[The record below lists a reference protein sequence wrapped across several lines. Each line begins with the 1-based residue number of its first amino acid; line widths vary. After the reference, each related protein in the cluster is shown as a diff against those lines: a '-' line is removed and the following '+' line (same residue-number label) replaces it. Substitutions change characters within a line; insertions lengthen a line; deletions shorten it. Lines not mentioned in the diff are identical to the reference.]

1 MLHQEQ
7 FANDKG
13 NDTTEKEVSEID
25 NGVVKWPTKTVL
37 LDTDMFEVD
46 DSWHDTPPEGF
57 SLTVSILQKKS
68 TSFVAYSI
76 ILLELSLTCISFQL
90 SAFATM
96 WATLFGWISRSSLAY
111 VYMLDESSVEEL
123 SISNGREY
131 PEKRVSRDGQSSEI
145 KRALASCIS
154 NALPVLVSNLKMR
167 IPVSK
172 LETTLV

>member
-57 SLTVSILQKKS
+57 SLTVSILQKKKYH
-68 TSFVAYSI
+68 FCC
-76 ILLELSLTCISFQL
+76 LLYNPFRIKPDMHIF
-90 SAFATM
+90 SAVCFCNNVGHTIWM
-96 WATLFGWISRSSLAY
+96 
-111 VYMLDESSVEEL
+111 D
-123 SISNGREY
+123 
-131 PEKRVSRDGQSSEI
+131 
-145 KRALASCIS
+145 
-154 NALPVLVSNLKMR
+154 
-167 IPVSK
+167 IPVIFS
-172 LETTLV
+172 LCVHA